1 MNNKKYFYLIHL
13 QYLGFRFHGWAK
25 QSGLKTVHLMIDKTI
40 NFVLDHDRF
49 KTMGTSRTDAMV
61 SANHSAFE
69 LFMNEPLEDINLFFN
84 EFNINLPS
92 DIKALKIEE
101 VDQQFN
107 IINSSEYK
115 KYTYLFS
122 FGEKQHPF
130 TAAFMCNIQTEL
142 NIEQMKIAAQM
153 FVGNHNFK
161 NYCTRPTEGKNYQ
174 RTILESYIKENTSYQ
189 ANFFPEKSFIYTVK
203 GKGFLRNQIR
213 LMMGQ
218 LISIGKNES
227 TLKYLETSLI
237 KPHQKQLNYIAPASG
252 LILDEI
258 KFNI

>member
-1 MNNKKYFYLIHL
+1 MNQKKHYYLIHI

-25 QSGLKTVHLMIDKTI
+25 QPGLKTIHLMIDKTI
-40 NFVLDHDRF
+40 NFILEHDRF

-69 LFMNEPLEDINLFFN
+69 LFMNEPIKDIELFFQD
-84 EFNINLPS
+84 FNLNLPS

-101 VDQQFN
+101 VDANFN

-122 FGEKQHPF
+122 YGEKQHPF
-130 TAAFMCNIQTEL
+130 SSSLMCNIQDNL
-142 NIEQMKIAAQM
+142 DIAQMKIAAEL
-153 FVGNHNFK
+153 FKGTHNFK

-174 RTILESYIKENTSYQ
+174 RTILESYIEENKTYQ

-203 GKGFLRNQIR
+203 GKGFLRNQVR

-227 TLKYLETSLI
+227 SLEYLKTSLVT
-237 KPHQKQLNYIAPASG
+237 PHQKQLNYIAPASG